1 MRVDRKTQAAHRAAI
16 LHQASELFRRGGIER
31 VGVAD
36 ITRAAGLTHG
46 AFYGHFPSKA
56 ALAAEACQHSMNGMA
71 ELWRNHAA
79 EAQARGQDPLGALID
94 AYLSPATRDTPEQ
107 GCALSALGAETS
119 RDPDLRAA
127 MASGVDTLAQV
138 LVEVLTSRHPH
149 RHAAT
154 NTQAALAVMSAMS
167 GGLILARTLA
177 ADPERSNAALAA
189 AAALARRAAE

>member
-36 ITRAAGLTHG
+36 VTRAAGLTHG

-56 ALAAEACQHSMNGMA
+56 ALAAEACQYSMRGVA

-79 EAQARGQDPLGALID
+79 EAQARGEDPLGALID
-94 AYLSPATRDTPEQ
+94 AYLSPASRDTPERA
-107 GCALSALGAETS
+107 CALSALGAETS
-119 RDPDLRAA
+119 RDPALRAA
-127 MASGVDTLAQV
+127 MASGVDTLAEV
-138 LVEVLTSRHPH
+138 LVEVLASVHPK
-149 RHAAT
+149 RDIATHA
-154 NTQAALAVMSAMS
+154 QAALAVMSAMS
-167 GGLILARTLA
+167 GGLLLARTLA
-177 ADPERSNAALAA
+177 ADPDRSNAALAA

>member
-16 LHQASELFRRGGIER
+16 LHRASELFRRGGIER

-71 ELWRNHAA
+71 ELWRNRAA
-79 EAQARGQDPLGALID
+79 EARVRGQDPLGAVID
-94 AYLSPATRDTPEQ
+94 AYLSPASRDMPEQ

-119 RDPDLRAA
+119 RDPALRAA
-127 MASGVDTLAQV
+127 MASGVDALTQV
-138 LVEVLTSRHPH
+138 LVEVLTGLHPK
-149 RHAAT
+149 RKAAA
-154 NTQAALAVMSAMS
+154 NAQAALAVMSAMS
-167 GGLILARTLA
+167 GGLLLARTLV

-189 AAALARRAAE
+189 AAGLARRAAE

>member
-1 MRVDRKTQAAHRAAI
+1 

-56 ALAAEACQHSMNGMA
+56 ALAAEACQHSMYLTA
-71 ELWRNHAA
+71 ELWRDRAA
-79 EAQARGQDPLGALID
+79 KARAREQDPLGALID
-94 AYLSPATRDTPEQ
+94 AYLSPASRDAPEQ

-119 RDPDLRAA
+119 RDPDLRSA
-127 MASGVDTLAQV
+127 MASGVNTLAQV
-138 LVEVLTSRHPH
+138 LVEVLTSLHPD
-149 RHAAT
+149 RDAAT
-154 NTQAALAVMSAMS
+154 NDRAALAVMSAMS
-167 GGLILARTLA
+167 GGLLLARALA

-189 AAALARRAAE
+189 AATLARRAAE